1 MNGPEEIEGFFGVV
15 APWLDQLSGVID
27 LLSIAVLLIGAAR
40 FTLKMVR
47 GEFASENFRRLSI
60 MNTARRELGSYILA
74 GLELLIVSDVIHTAI
89 TLDLD
94 GLLFLGGLVIIR
106 AIIGLFLEREI
117 RVLSEVSYSSAADEE
132 KPEKDRGAS

>member
-1 MNGPEEIEGFFGVV
+1 MTGPGEMVGFFGAA

-40 FTLKMVR
+40 FSVKMAR
-47 GEFASENFRRLSI
+47 GEFASEDFRRLSI
-60 MNTARRELGSYILA
+60 MNAARRELGSYILA

-106 AIIGLFLEREI
+106 AVIGLFLEREI
-117 RVLSEVSYSSAADEE
+117 RVLSEVSYASAADEE
-132 KPEKDRGAS
+132 ESEKDRGS